1 MSKLTALTRIPRSA
15 SSRAAVLKRKKH
27 KHHYPTN
34 ISMTWFSCWS
44 PITIQ
49 DFHHPCHG
57 FFIIVVATICSLWA
71 CLRQPCSCCR
81 RLLQGTL
88 EGRSR
93 WKCGGKLTNWQFL
106 ERNNIMPE
114 QSARQKISRTFCF
127 KEKSS
132 NTYWSE
138 ELNNSKPWGFLR
150 KWKGGKYGAN
160 KEPHWSSSH
169 HWHLHSLWYLWKS
182 IQIKKF
188 TAFS

>member
-1 MSKLTALTRIPRSA
+1 MIFML
-15 SSRAAVLKRKKH
+15 
-27 KHHYPTN
+27 
-34 ISMTWFSCWS
+34 
-44 PITIQ
+44 ITTQ

-81 RLLQGTL
+81 RPLQGTL

-138 ELNNSKPWGFLR
+138 ELLSTKSKLGAFWENAKKWHKKWPKMTKNSPESVNRLKMASFSLFPFRAIGEKSEEKI
-150 KWKGGKYGAN
+150 KWKTGHFEAMYTFKG
-160 KEPHWSSSH
+160 
-169 HWHLHSLWYLWKS
+169 
-182 IQIKKF
+182 I
-188 TAFS
+188 

>member
-81 RLLQGTL
+81 RPLQGTL

-138 ELNNSKPWGFLR
+138 ELLSTKLNPGGFLR
-150 KWKGGKYGAN
+150 KWPKMPQKMAKMFRTN
-160 KEPHWSSSH
+160 
-169 HWHLHSLWYLWKS
+169 
-182 IQIKKF
+182 
-188 TAFS
+188 